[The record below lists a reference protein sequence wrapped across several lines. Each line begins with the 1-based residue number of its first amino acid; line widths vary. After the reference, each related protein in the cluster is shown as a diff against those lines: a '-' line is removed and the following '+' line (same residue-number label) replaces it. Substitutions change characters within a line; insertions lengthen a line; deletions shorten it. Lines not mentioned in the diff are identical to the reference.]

1 MRNRLRKLVVFFYNL
16 NIVLR
21 NTGGKY
27 RRMLI
32 SKKAVMFKIRSS
44 GVVPVFYH
52 PDVDVLLKVVS
63 ICYKSGLRV
72 FEFMHQRDNR
82 GLRYFEHLVEQ
93 ISQFPD
99 LTLGVGTVLDAVMTE
114 RYINAGANFIASPFL
129 RPDMGAVCQQ
139 YDDIVWM
146 PGCTSLAEI
155 EKAKSL
161 GATVINVL
169 SGNVLGSEFIE
180 SVSRSH
186 SGLQLL
192 PSGISDM
199 REIILRKWFEA
210 GVLGIKLGSQF
221 FTKEQVALRDWS
233 AIENNLTKLLKVVSK
248 IQSVVKPVNLDSVPE

>member
-1 MRNRLRKLVVFFYNL
+1 MRNLVVFFNNL
-16 NIVLR
+16 KTILR

-52 PDVDVLLKVVS
+52 PDVDLLLKVVS
-63 ICYKSGLRV
+63 ICYESGLRV

-82 GLRYFEHLVEQ
+82 GLRYFEYLIEH
-93 ISQFPD
+93 SAQFPD

-114 RYINAGANFIASPFL
+114 RYINAGAKFIASPFL
-129 RPDMGAVCQQ
+129 RTDMGAVCQQ
-139 YDDIVWM
+139 YDIIWM

-161 GATVINVL
+161 GASVINVL
-169 SGNVLGSEFIE
+169 SGNVLGSEFVA
-180 SVSRSH
+180 SVYRSH
-186 SGLQLL
+186 PDLQLL
-192 PSGISDM
+192 PSGLSDL

-221 FTKEQVALRDWS
+221 FTREQVALREWS
-233 AIENNLTKLLKVVSK
+233 AIKNNLEELLKVVSK
-248 IQSVVKPVNLDSVPE
+248 IQSVVKPLNLDLVPE